1 MVAFCGD
8 IGVGARVGAAMLS
21 LQLGAG
27 VFAQQI
33 WGWIADR
40 LGGLRTI
47 LFASAGMAAS
57 MMAFLLTQDE
67 IGLYSVSTVFGLA
80 FGGLIPGYIL
90 AIREIFPAAEASWR
104 IPAVMF
110 AGALGMAGG
119 GWLAGVIHDTYGFYA
134 PAFITGIAFNVVNL
148 LLIGVLVPR
157 HATPRVAMG

>member
-1 MVAFCGD
+1 
-8 IGVGARVGAAMLS
+8 MLS

-67 IGLYSVSTVFGLA
+67 IGLYSVSSVFGLA
-80 FGGLIPGYIL
+80 FGGLITRLHPGDPRDL
-90 AIREIFPAAEASWR
+90 PGCR
-104 IPAVMF
+104 
-110 AGALGMAGG
+110 
-119 GWLAGVIHDTYGFYA
+119 GFVA
-134 PAFITGIAFNVVNL
+134 D
-148 LLIGVLVPR
+148 PR
-157 HATPRVAMG
+157 GDVCWCSRQ